1 MYKYKPLQNSKTISQ
16 ICMGRNKKEILQKM
30 KDTEEKE
37 RSMKK
42 ARTANRLE
50 MLGLKRLCWD
60 SQVSK
65 D

>member
-1 MYKYKPLQNSKTISQ
+1 
-16 ICMGRNKKEILQKM
+16 M
-30 KDTEEKE
+30 KDMEEKE